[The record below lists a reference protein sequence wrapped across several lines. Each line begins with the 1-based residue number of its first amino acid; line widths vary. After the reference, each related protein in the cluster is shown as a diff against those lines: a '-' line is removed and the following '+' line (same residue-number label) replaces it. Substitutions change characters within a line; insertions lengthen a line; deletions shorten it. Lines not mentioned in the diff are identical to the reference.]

1 MSAAK
6 IGLNMAL
13 HPCFTDIPT
22 AIEEVRAG
30 RMIVVVDDED
40 RENEGDLTLA
50 AEKVTPEAINFMAK
64 HGRGLICL
72 AMTEERL
79 QHLRIG
85 AMTPENTSN
94 YGTAFCEAIDARL
107 GVTTGISASDRAITI
122 LAAIDPKTKPQ
133 DLARPGHVFPLRA
146 RNGGV
151 LVRAGQTEASV
162 DLARIAGLSPA
173 GVICE
178 IMNEDGT
185 MSRVPQLIEFC
196 KEHNLRMLTVADLIR
211 YRMQHERYVRRV
223 AEAVLPTRFGEFRMI
238 AYASDVD
245 HDQHIALVRGD
256 LEGAEPA
263 LVRVHSHC
271 LTGDVFGST
280 ACDCSELVSR
290 SLAAIAK
297 ENRGVFLY
305 LHHTGRGFSVD
316 AAEEPGTLPQI
327 HFHKRGQLD
336 REPARQRMVQH
347 ESGIGAQILIDLGL
361 KDIRVLTNHPK
372 KVVALEGYGIRI
384 ADQVPLRI
392 EQPKPTHQVL

>member
-1 MSAAK
+1 MPENKS
-6 IGLNMAL
+6 
-13 HPCFTDIPT
+13 PFTSV
-22 AIEEVRAG
+22 EEAVEEIRQG
-30 RMIVVVDDED
+30 RMIVLVDDED
-40 RENEGDLTLA
+40 RENEGDLTMA
-50 AEKVTPEAINFMAK
+50 AEKISPEAINFMAK
-64 HGRGLICL
+64 YGRGLICL
-72 AMTEERL
+72 TLTEDRCDEL
-79 QHLRIG
+79 HLPLMSPI
-85 AMTPENTSN
+85 NTSVH
-94 YGTAFCEAIDARL
+94 GTAFCEAIDARI

-122 LAAIDPKTKPQ
+122 LTAIDAKTRPQ
-133 DLARPGHVFPLRA
+133 DLARPGHMFPLRA

-162 DLARIAGLSPA
+162 DLSRIAGLNPS

-185 MSRVPQLIEFC
+185 MARVPQLMEFC
-196 KEHNLRMLTVADLIR
+196 AQHNIKMLTVADLIR

-223 AEAVLPTRFGEFRMI
+223 AEAVLPTRYGDFRMI

-245 HDQHIALVRGD
+245 HDQHIALVRGE
-256 LEGAEPA
+256 LEGSEPA

-280 ACDCSELVSR
+280 ACDCAELVAR

-297 ENRGVFLY
+297 ADRGVFLY
-305 LHHTGRGFSVD
+305 LHHTGRGFSVETS
-316 AAEEPGTLPQI
+316 AEPGALPQI
-327 HFHKRGQLD
+327 HFHSRGQLD
-336 REPARQRMVQH
+336 REPARMRMVQH

-384 ADQVPLRI
+384 ADQVPLKVESPDAARRA
-392 EQPKPTHQVL
+392 THQTL

>member
-1 MSAAK
+1 
-6 IGLNMAL
+6 MAENKS
-13 HPCFTDIPT
+13 PFTSV
-22 AIEEVRAG
+22 EEAVEEIRQG
-30 RMIVVVDDED
+30 RMIVLVDDED
-40 RENEGDLTLA
+40 RENEGDLTMA
-50 AEKVTPEAINFMAK
+50 AEKISPEAINFMAK
-64 HGRGLICL
+64 YGRGLICL
-72 AMTEERL
+72 TLTEDRCDEL
-79 QHLRIG
+79 HLPLMSPI
-85 AMTPENTSN
+85 NTSVH
-94 YGTAFCEAIDARL
+94 GTAFCEAIDARL

-122 LAAIDPKTKPQ
+122 LTAIDPKTKPQ
-133 DLARPGHVFPLRA
+133 DLARPGHMFPLRA

-162 DLARIAGLSPA
+162 DLSRIAGLNAS

-185 MSRVPQLIEFC
+185 MARVPQLMEFC
-196 KEHNLRMLTVADLIR
+196 AQHNIKMLTVADLIR

-223 AEAVLPTRFGEFRMI
+223 AEAVLPTRYGDFRMI

-245 HDQHIALVRGD
+245 HDQHIALVRGK

-280 ACDCSELVSR
+280 ACDCSELVAR

-297 ENRGVFLY
+297 EDRGVFLY
-305 LHHTGRGFSVD
+305 LHHTGRGFSVETS
-316 AAEEPGTLPQI
+316 AEPGALPQI
-327 HFHKRGQLD
+327 HFHSRGQLD
-336 REPARQRMVQH
+336 REPARMRMVQH

-384 ADQVPLRI
+384 ADQVPLKVESPPAARRA
-392 EQPKPTHQVL
+392 THQTL